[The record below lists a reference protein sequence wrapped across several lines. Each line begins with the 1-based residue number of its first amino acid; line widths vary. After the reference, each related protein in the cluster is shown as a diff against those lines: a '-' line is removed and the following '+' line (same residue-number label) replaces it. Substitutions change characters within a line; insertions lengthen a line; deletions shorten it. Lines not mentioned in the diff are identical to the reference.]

1 MELVCRI
8 VQKSGCGV
16 WARHRMWVDLH
27 APSSVR
33 ALACALANLAV
44 IIVTSSMMNPQYLYQ
59 DLNGTFDLRV
69 ETTDPQ
75 KYCREALMH
84 KRVMDRRCT

>member
-1 MELVCRI
+1 
-8 VQKSGCGV
+8 
-16 WARHRMWVDLH
+16 
-27 APSSVR
+27 
-33 ALACALANLAV
+33 
-44 IIVTSSMMNPQYLYQ
+44 MMNPQYLYQ

-84 KRVMDRRCT
+84 KGVMDRRCT